1 MHKINI
7 SDKTTRIER
16 SHEDIG
22 NKNITP
28 TEHQNTELQQ
38 HQVRESMEIYIY
50 IHPCIQIIQRNS
62 TTSTRT
68 QSIPPEAG
76 KQRYFHV
83 SKIKIFRALV
93 FDTLVH

>member
-16 SHEDIG
+16 SHEDTG

-28 TEHQNTELQQ
+28 TEHQNTELEQ
-38 HQVRESMEIYIY
+38 HQVRKSREIY

-76 KQRYFHV
+76 KQKYFHV
-83 SKIKIFRALV
+83 SKIKIFSALV
-93 FDTLVH
+93 FDTLIH